1 MGTEKVF
8 NSLIFAEIFGNK
20 ERNMYLCRA
29 KLYSQYL
36 KHKFVV
42 LERIFLVLEHKFL
55 GLEQKKDIGTGKRI
69 RYSK

>member
-42 LERIFLVLEHKFL
+42 LERCTT
-55 GLEQKKDIGTGKRI
+55 GSGTIVYIKGKE
-69 RYSK
+69 